1 MPKVSPVNL
10 RLLAGKRLELQ
21 ERFAARR
28 TQAGNRA
35 PQLHHAAAVAA
46 VANHLVDARGAQARM
61 LIESVTNELD
71 VGIDDGYSQRL
82 GVVEAFALDR
92 VANSVWMDAQ
102 LTGNGA
108 DFPVLDV
115 KVAANLRAGFR
126 TDHEIPHLRCGI
138 RGNGSMKRPARPQ
151 IRQCSHNA
159 GCLSSPNC
167 DPGGCST
174 ESALPQSNNAGETI
188 ET

>member
-1 MPKVSPVNL
+1 M
-10 RLLAGKRLELQ
+10 LL
-21 ERFAARR
+21 
-28 TQAGNRA
+28 
-35 PQLHHAAAVAA
+35 
-46 VANHLVDARGAQARM
+46 
-61 LIESVTNELD
+61 ESVANELD

-82 GVVEAFALDR
+82 GVVEAFALNR
-92 VANSVWMDAQ
+92 VANGVWVDAQ

-138 RGNGSMKRPARPQ
+138 RGNGSMKRPERPQ
-151 IRQCSHNA
+151 IRQRSHNA
-159 GCLSSPNC
+159 GCLSCQNC

-174 ESALPQSNNAGETI
+174 ASALPQSNDAGETI
-188 ET
+188 ETEP